1 MTDEPQSA
9 REGAPGGAASAAIEA
24 SRLPQGGLLGALLW
38 PFRLVK
44 GLYAWVLSWA
54 ESRYGVAA
62 LALISFAEASF
73 FPIPP
78 DPLLLALCFGKRR
91 KSLYF
96 GAVCTAASV
105 LGGIAGWYIGY
116 ALFENVAVPLIE
128 RMGWAASWFGTPGS
142 GVDTSSPIRAGGVEF
157 YSDGLFYKVKQKF
170 DENAFWAYFSAA
182 LTPIPYKVFTIAGG
196 VFEVSFTALVTGS
209 IAGRGTRM
217 MGVALL
223 AYFFG
228 DRIKP
233 FIERYFEWLTVAFC
247 LLALAGFLV
256 VKYMF

>member
-1 MTDEPQSA
+1 MTDSGQPVH
-9 REGAPGGAASAAIEA
+9 EGATRGAGAAAIEA
-24 SRLPQGGLLGALLW
+24 SRLPRGGLLGALLW

-62 LALISFAEASF
+62 LAVISFAEASF

-91 KSLYF
+91 RSLYF

-116 ALFENVAVPLIE
+116 ALFENLAVPVIE
-128 RMGWAASWFGTPGS
+128 RMGWAVSWFGTPGS
-142 GVDTSSPIRAGGVEF
+142 GVGASSPLSAGGVEF
-157 YSDGLFYKVKQKF
+157 FPDGLFYKVKQKF

-196 VFEVSFTALVTGS
+196 VFEVSLTALVAGS
-209 IAGRGTRM
+209 IAGRGARM

-233 FIERYFEWLTVAFC
+233 FIERYFEWLTVGFC
-247 LLALAGFLV
+247 LLALAGFLAV
-256 VKYMF
+256 RYMF